1 MEHPTLAVKLLTVSR
16 IGSDLMVGM
25 ILWFCEGISSVHTSL
40 VQSADWNSVACELF
54 GYEYLQVPEEF
65 YLTTVFFISS
75 LVLLRGYLTGLPIGR
90 ASSHSLIS
98 TLTQYFF
105 PNLNLITPLLKNLHR
120 FPYLL
125 LGPKV

>member
-1 MEHPTLAVKLLTVSR
+1 M
-16 IGSDLMVGM
+16 
-25 ILWFCEGISSVHTSL
+25 HTSL
-40 VQSADWNSVACELF
+40 VQSTDWNSVACELF

-75 LVLLRGYLTGLPIGR
+75 LVLLRGYLTGLLIGR

-98 TLTQYFF
+98 ILTQYFF
-105 PNLNLITPLLKNLHR
+105 RNLNLITSLLKNLHH

-125 LGPKV
+125 LGQKV